1 MDIELR
7 NIKYSQFLSRETEA
21 FTSNLY
27 INNVHA
33 GIAENEGH
41 GGPTHYY
48 HINDKG
54 RELIKLAEA
63 FCLELPAKVYPASK
77 VMGVFALDMN
87 LEHYIDDLLESHLQ
101 KKEQAKFDKKLNK
114 TMEKAIMYGI
124 PGESFQGIGYKST
137 ITELLATEKG
147 VELIKNT
154 IAKDILKNLK
164 DGNIVLN
171 TNIPEVILKD
181 AGLKRD
187 QYVHNVNAQ
196 PAFLNSEDENKTS
209 TGRKR

>member
-1 MDIELR
+1 MNIELR
-7 NIKYSQFLSRETEA
+7 NIKHSQFLSRETEA

-27 INNVHA
+27 INNIHA
-33 GIAENEGH
+33 GIAKNEGH

-54 RELIKLAEA
+54 RELIQLAEA
-63 FCLELPAKVYPASK
+63 FCLKLPAKVYPASK

-101 KKEQAKFDKKLNK
+101 KKEHAKFEKKLNK
-114 TMEKAIMYGI
+114 AMEKGIMYGI

-137 ITELLATEKG
+137 IQELLATEKG

-154 IAKDILKNLK
+154 IAKDILKDLK
-164 DGNIVLN
+164 NGNIVLN
-171 TNIPEVILKD
+171 TNIPEAILRD
-181 AGLKRD
+181 AGVAKD
-187 QYVHNVNAQ
+187 QYVKSANALSVGIDYEVKSGN
-196 PAFLNSEDENKTS
+196 PI
-209 TGRKR
+209 KR